1 MNSLNLFFYFADL
14 CTKITCSKSNMN
26 SLTLFF
32 YFADLC
38 VGIIYVL
45 PELIIYRFNVG
56 WGKYACYL
64 LFGMKMM
71 PIYASTFS
79 IVVLT
84 IDRMYAIIKPLNS
97 AVKGLL
103 YRFSL
108 VATTW
113 LLACLL
119 TIPYFLH
126 VTFTSDGLHG
136 CYFKAPLEAKKVSA
150 YCYLHTCFNGIQFA
164 GSTCLSVPRLHIF
177 KYLPFDIG

>member
-1 MNSLNLFFYFADL
+1 MNPCNV
-14 CTKITCSKSNMN
+14 
-26 SLTLFF
+26 FF

-38 VGIIYVL
+38 VGVMYVL

-56 WGKYACYL
+56 WEKYFCYI
-64 LFGMKMM
+64 LFGIKML

-126 VTFTSDGLHG
+126 VTFTSDGLNE
-136 CYFKAPLEAKKVSA
+136 CYFKATLEARRVSL
-150 YCYLHTCFNGIQFA
+150 YCFCDMYVLVGYSLLAVFTGQLEDKCYTSCQ
-164 GSTCLSVPRLHIF
+164 LYPL
-177 KYLPFDIG
+177 